1 MKQKENA
8 RQMDML
14 HGSLLNKILLVA
26 LPLAASSMLQQLF
39 NAADTAV
46 VGRFAGSEALA
57 AVGGTSAVISL
68 LINLFVGLSVGANVV
83 IANYIGQ
90 GKTDKIQ
97 GAVHTSLSLALASGL
112 LLLVVGL
119 VTAEPILRLIN
130 TPAEVLDLAVEY
142 LMIYYVGMPFI
153 MIYNFGSAILRS
165 IGDTRKPLYCL
176 LASGVVNVGLNLLLV
191 IVFQMSVAG
200 VAIATVI
207 SNIIS
212 AGMIFIFLLKTD
224 ERIRLHVK
232 KLAFHKEQTVRIL
245 RIGVPAGLQG
255 AVFSVSNVCIQTAV
269 NGFGASATAG
279 SAAAL
284 NYEYFTFFLI
294 NAFSQ
299 AAVTFTS
306 QNFGAGEFS
315 RCKRIF
321 KLTLISGIIGTVCMS
336 MVFVI
341 WRDFFAGIF
350 TTSEQAMEF
359 ATSRM
364 LHVLS
369 LYFLLPIYEI
379 TSGVLRGM
387 CYSMLP
393 AMLTILG
400 TCVLRIAW
408 IYTVAEWIPEFG
420 MLMNVYPVSWVVT
433 CVLVI
438 TAYMVIRKK
447 AFRSRS
453 DEEAGAAEHQ

>member
-1 MKQKENA
+1 MKHRENTG
-8 RQMDML
+8 QMDML

-68 LINLFVGLSVGANVV
+68 LINLFVGLSVGANVI

-97 GAVHTSLSLALASGL
+97 GAVHTAVALALASGM
-112 LLLVVGL
+112 LLLVVGIA
-119 VTAEPILRLIN
+119 TAAPILKLID

-142 LMIYYVGMPFI
+142 LRIYYVGMPFI

-165 IGDTRKPLYCL
+165 IGDTKKPLYCL
-176 LASGVVNVGLNLLLV
+176 MVSGGINVGLNLLLV

-200 VAIATVI
+200 VAIATVV
-207 SNIIS
+207 SNLIS
-212 AGMIFIFLLKTD
+212 AGMIMVFLMKTD
-224 ERIRLHVK
+224 ERIRFHVK
-232 KLAFHKEQTVRIL
+232 KLAFHKEQTVRVL

-255 AVFSVSNVCIQTAV
+255 VVFSISNVCIQTAV
-269 NGFGASATAG
+269 NGFGANATAG

-306 QNFGAGEFS
+306 QNFGAGQFD

-321 KLTLISGIIGTVCMS
+321 KLTMISCVICTLFMS
-336 MVFVI
+336 MIFVF
-341 WRDFFAGIF
+341 WRDFFAGVF
-350 TTSEQAMEF
+350 TTSPEALKF
-359 ATSRM
+359 ANIRM
-364 LHVLS
+364 LHILS
-369 LYFLLPIYEI
+369 LYFMLPIYEI

-393 AMLTILG
+393 AILTILG

-408 IYTVAEWIPEFG
+408 IYTVAKWIPTFET
-420 MLMNVYPVSWVVT
+420 LMNVYPVSWALT
-433 CVLVI
+433 CVLVV
-438 TAYMVIRKK
+438 TAYILVRKR
-447 AFRSRS
+447 AFRPRT
-453 DEEAGAAEHQ
+453 EEGQEQKRYQ

>member
-1 MKQKENA
+1 MKHRENTA
-8 RQMDML
+8 QMDML
-14 HGSLLNKILLVA
+14 HGSLLKKILLVA

-68 LINLFVGLSVGANVV
+68 LINLFVGLSVGSNVI

-90 GKTDKIQ
+90 GKPEKIQ
-97 GAVHTSLSLALASGL
+97 EAVHTSLALALASGTL
-112 LLLVVGL
+112 LLIVGL
-119 VTAEPILRLIN
+119 ATAEPILKLIH

-142 LMIYYVGMPFI
+142 LRIYYVGMPLI

-165 IGDTRKPLYCL
+165 VGDTKKPLYCL
-176 LASGVVNVGLNLLLV
+176 MVSGVINVGLNLLLV

-200 VAIATVI
+200 VAIATVV
-207 SNIIS
+207 SNGVS
-212 AGMIFIFLLKTD
+212 TGMILCFLARAD
-224 ERIRLHVK
+224 ERIRFHIK
-232 KLAFHKEQTVRIL
+232 KLAFHKEQTLRIL
-245 RIGVPAGLQG
+245 RVGVPAGLQG
-255 AVFSVSNVCIQTAV
+255 AVFSVSNMCIQTAV
-269 NGFGASATAG
+269 NGFGANATAG

-306 QNFGAGEFS
+306 QNFGAGKFD

-321 KLTLISGIIGTVCMS
+321 KLTMISCGIGAIFMS
-336 MVFVI
+336 MVFVL
-341 WRDFFAGIF
+341 WRNFFAGIF
-350 TTSEQAMEF
+350 TTSPEALEF
-359 ATSRM
+359 ATTRM
-364 LHVLS
+364 THILS
-369 LYFLLPIYEI
+369 FYFILPIYEI

-393 AMLTILG
+393 AVLTILG

-408 IYTVAEWIPEFG
+408 IYTVAKWSPTFET
-420 MLMNVYPVSWVVT
+420 LMNVYPVSWVVT
-433 CVLVI
+433 CVLIV
-438 TAYMVIRKK
+438 TAYIIVRKR
-447 AFRSRS
+447 AFRPRTEIGQ
-453 DEEAGAAEHQ
+453 DQGEYQ